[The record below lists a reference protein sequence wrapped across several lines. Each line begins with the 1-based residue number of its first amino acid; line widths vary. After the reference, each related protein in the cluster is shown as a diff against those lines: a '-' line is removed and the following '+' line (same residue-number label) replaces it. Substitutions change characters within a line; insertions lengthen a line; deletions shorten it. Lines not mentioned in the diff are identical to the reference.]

1 MEQARS
7 RRVLVTGGTGFVGS
21 HLVELLM
28 QRGYSPVCLVRDPG
42 SLRWLSGLDVELA
55 VGDCTDP
62 GSLELA
68 VQRVSIIIHAAG
80 LTKAKHSR
88 DYYEVNHLGTRNILE
103 ACARHNP
110 GIKKFIL
117 LSSLAAAGPTRDNV
131 SATRE
136 GDAPQPVSDYGWSKL
151 RAEEE
156 VLRFKHAFPVCILRP
171 SAVYGPRDRDM
182 FELFLWASRGLT
194 LEIAGGDRTIS
205 PSYVKDVAAAI
216 LACAEKETSS
226 GSIYF
231 VADDRPWSWS
241 GFRDVLLATG
251 GVKARNL
258 VIPYSA
264 AYLIGLVSE
273 FGSLITG
280 RPALMNR
287 QKVREAA
294 QRSWLCDISRT
305 KEDLGFTPA
314 YTLQQ
319 GLQITWQWYRD
330 NNWIR

>member
-7 RRVLVTGGTGFVGS
+7 KRVLVTGGTGFVGS

-28 QRGYSPVCLVRDPG
+28 QRGYSPVCLVREP
-42 SLRWLSGLDVELA
+42 SRLRWLSGLDVELVA
-55 VGDCTDP
+55 GDCRDS
-62 GSLELA
+62 GSLEGA
-68 VQRVSIIIHAAG
+68 VQNVSIVIHAAG
-80 LTKAKHSR
+80 LTKARHSR
-88 DYYEVNHLGTRNILE
+88 DYYDVNHLGTRNILE

-110 GIKKFIL
+110 GIDKFIL
-117 LSSLAAAGPTRDNV
+117 LSSLAAAGPSRNGVPTGER
-131 SATRE
+131 
-136 GDAPQPVSDYGWSKL
+136 DAPHPVSDYGWSKL

-156 VLRFKHAFPVCILRP
+156 VLGFKHQFPVDILRP

-194 LEIAGGDRTIS
+194 VEIAGGDRTIS
-205 PSYVKDVAAAI
+205 PCYVKDVAAAI
-216 LACAEKETSS
+216 LASAEKKTAS
-226 GSIYF
+226 GGIYF
-231 VADDRPWSWS
+231 VADSTPWSWS
-241 GFRDVLLATG
+241 GFREVLLATG
-251 GVKARNL
+251 GVRARNL
-258 VIPYSA
+258 VIPTSA

-273 FGSLITG
+273 LGSLITG

-287 QKVREAA
+287 QKVREAV
-294 QRSWLCDISRT
+294 QPSWLCDTTRT
-305 KEDLGFTPA
+305 EKELGFTPA